1 MSAEGKGEIIM
12 DFNLNKTTGTLTAP
26 LFQPVL
32 NRHILECAKPSLVHQ
47 QFGRRVSIPKGTG
60 KAVAFDKL
68 CRLPMAKT
76 PLAEGVTPNGRAVS
90 VKRITAVPRQYGDY
104 VATTDEFDY
113 FAYDPSPRVLELNEA
128 LGRQAGETM
137 DSLTADVLAGAKNVQ
152 FPNGK
157 TARSE
162 LKSTD
167 VLTVT
172 DIRKAV
178 RTLKGNNVPKIDGK
192 YVALIHTDVAYDI
205 MSDNDWK
212 YPHQYTD
219 TKNIYEGEIG
229 ELYGVKFVETTQ
241 AKVFR
246 GEAFC
251 GGDYEELTIYSVDG
265 TKITIAE
272 ELSETQAAAL
282 ASKEVVIDGKSCTI
296 ASAEAGLSG
305 KAVLTM
311 SASAEE
317 LAAPEMKIYPA
328 GGAADG
334 KDVYSTI
341 VLGADAYGVTAASD
355 NIENITKPLGSAG
368 SADPL
373 NQRATVGW
381 KAHFVC
387 QRLDELNMVRIES
400 VATR

>member
-1 MSAEGKGEIIM
+1 M
-12 DFNLNKTTGTLTAP
+12 DLNLNKSTGVLTAP
-26 LFQPVL
+26 LFQPAL
-32 NRHILECAKPSLVHQ
+32 NRHILDCAKPNLVHQ
-47 QFGRRVSIPKGTG
+47 QFGRKVTVPKGKG
-60 KAVAFDKL
+60 KAVVFDKM

-76 PLAEGVTPNGRAVS
+76 PLVEGVTPNGRAISMTRV
-90 VKRITAVPRQYGDY
+90 TALPKQYGDY
-104 VATTDEFDY
+104 VSTTDEFDY
-113 FAYDPSPRVLELNEA
+113 FAYDPSPRVLEINES

-137 DSLTADVLAGAKNVQ
+137 DSLAADVLAGAKNVQ
-152 FPNGK
+152 FPNQK
-157 TARSE
+157 ASRSALTE
-162 LKSTD
+162 TD

-178 RTLKGNNVPKIDGK
+178 RTLKGNNAPKINGK
-192 YVALIHTDVAYDI
+192 YIALIHTDVAYDI
-205 MSDNDWK
+205 MSDPDWK
-212 YPHQYTD
+212 YPHQYVD

-241 AKVFR
+241 AKIFR
-246 GEAFC
+246 GEALC
-251 GGDYEELTIYSVDG
+251 DKYEELTVYSVEG

-272 ELSETQAAAL
+272 ELTETEAQAL
-282 ASKEVVIDGKSCTI
+282 ASKEVVIDGKLHTVSQ
-296 ASAEAGLSG
+296 AVAGLSG

-311 SASAEE
+311 SEDMTE
-317 LAAPEMKIYPA
+317 LAAADMKIYPA
-328 GGAADG
+328 GGAANG
-334 KDVYSTI
+334 KNVYSTI
-341 VLGADAYGVTAASD
+341 VLGADAYGVTSAKG

-400 VATR
+400 VASRD